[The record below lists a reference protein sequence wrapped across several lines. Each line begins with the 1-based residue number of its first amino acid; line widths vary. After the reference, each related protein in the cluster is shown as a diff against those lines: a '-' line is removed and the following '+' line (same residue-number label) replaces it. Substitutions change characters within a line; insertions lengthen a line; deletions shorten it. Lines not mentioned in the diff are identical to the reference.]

1 MLILEG
7 ADGSGKTSLASAIR
21 TTLAPDLPLVP
32 KIVGSD
38 ARPPKSMK
46 VWTDE
51 HLAAGFQ
58 YRMYDRF
65 PLISDSIYAPVLGRA
80 PFLAPGAETG
90 YRYSQFYNRVDP
102 IIIYCLPPF
111 ETVWANI
118 QREDTDNSVVND
130 LGRARQIYDLYRLR
144 ADQDYSRPG
153 LTMYVYDYT
162 QVPLGAPLATGEI
175 NELIR
180 ELQSRAGKN

>member
-21 TTLAPDLPLVP
+21 TVLAPDLPLVP

-65 PLISDSIYAPVLGRA
+65 PLISDSIYAPVLNRR
-80 PFLAPGAETG
+80 PFIEGVAEMAL
-90 YRYSQFYNRVDP
+90 RYNRFYNQIDP
-102 IIIYCLPPF
+102 VIIYCIPPW
-111 ETVWANI
+111 EALWGNI
-118 QREDTDNSVVND
+118 QREDTDNSVVAD
-130 LGRARQIYDLYRLR
+130 RRIAHQIYDLYKARAAQDAARLG
-144 ADQDYSRPG
+144 S
-153 LTMYVYDYT
+153 TVIFYDYT
-162 QVPLGAPLATGEI
+162 AVPLGHSLAEPV
-175 NELIR
+175 EDAIR
-180 ELQSRAGKN
+180 ELKARAGKN